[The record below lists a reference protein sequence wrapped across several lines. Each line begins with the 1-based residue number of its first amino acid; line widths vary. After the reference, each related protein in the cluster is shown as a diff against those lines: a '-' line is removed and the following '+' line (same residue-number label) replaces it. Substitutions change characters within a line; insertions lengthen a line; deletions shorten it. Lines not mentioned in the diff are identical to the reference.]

1 MAWYCQASG
10 GHTYSI
16 LACPEFYNQQHQP
29 FSNGREQCSV
39 FHDPLRVF
47 HGKEHFLGQVFVAVY
62 FSAGSI
68 SLLELYRFI
77 WIRQCS
83 LYACFRVFMPLGG
96 LSEFVCSWFQSFGSP
111 GQYRT
116 AFFYAHLVF
125 ERFIALF
132 SCYPHLDQIQDIFNS
147 FHRVGLL
154 HELANSDQFH
164 QRDIIPICISWVFT
178 WPLLEQIW
186 HWKS

>member
-1 MAWYCQASG
+1 MKAPMIDSKDHHEGFSMGNYLGREKWLDIAKLLA

-77 WIRQCS
+77 
-83 LYACFRVFMPLGG
+83 
-96 LSEFVCSWFQSFGSP
+96 
-111 GQYRT
+111 
-116 AFFYAHLVF
+116 
-125 ERFIALF
+125 
-132 SCYPHLDQIQDIFNS
+132 
-147 FHRVGLL
+147 
-154 HELANSDQFH
+154 
-164 QRDIIPICISWVFT
+164 
-178 WPLLEQIW
+178 
-186 HWKS
+186 